1 MNSKLFKERGQ
12 ALVLIALG
20 AIALFGIAGLAI
32 DGSIKFSD
40 RRHAQNAA
48 DAAALAG
55 ALAKG
60 AGDDATAWKAKA
72 KQSAYE
78 NGYDSN
84 FLSNTVYVYSCLDSA
99 SSCGAYDDSDQY
111 VQVIIESKVDTYFA
125 RVLGFN
131 QTKNTVQAVALSQ
144 KGGPFYDGNLIV
156 ALNPNPCTGSNGNIV
171 LGGNSDINLTGGGIF
186 VNSGGAGCGIEL
198 SGCPTVNVTSGGV
211 SSTGTANVNLTSSS
225 STCTASSSGIPAP
238 SYNSA
243 PYDFPPDMPAVPPE
257 CTSPYGSYSS
267 PNSAQTVVTPG
278 RWNEFPP
285 SGPGV
290 NDEII
295 MMPGVYCVDDV
306 IKLRSRSLVLKGQD
320 VTIYIRANNYFQIE
334 GGTINLDAPDDGA
347 YAGYLVIVD
356 SDFTGTPPNCSIDGN
371 SINTYEGTIFA
382 PYCDVTVN
390 GDSTG
395 ANLDAQVIGYTVTLN
410 GSATMNINYDRDHV
424 VHDAR
429 RVGLMK

>member
-1 MNSKLFKERGQ
+1 MKSKLFKERGQ
-12 ALVLIALG
+12 ALVIIALA
-20 AIALFGIAGLAI
+20 AIALFGITGLAI
-32 DGSIKFSD
+32 DGTAKFSD

-55 ALAKG
+55 ALGKG
-60 AGDDATAWKAKA
+60 SGDDALTWKAKA
-72 KQSAYE
+72 KQIAYD

-84 FLSNTVYVYSCLDSA
+84 FVSNTVSVYSCSESGA
-99 SSCGAYDDSDQY
+99 SCGAYTGNSEY
-111 VQVIIESKVDTYFA
+111 VQVIITSNVNTYFS
-125 RVLGFN
+125 RVIGVS
-131 QTKNTVQAVALSQ
+131 QTHNTVQAVALAQ
-144 KGGPFYDGNLIV
+144 KGGPLYDGNLIV

-171 LGGNSDINLTGGGIF
+171 LGGNSDINLTGGGVF
-186 VNSGGAGCGIEL
+186 VNSGGSGCGIEL
-198 SGCPTVNVTSGGV
+198 SGCPTINVTNGGV
-211 SSTGTANVNLTSSS
+211 SSAGTANVNLTSSS
-225 STCTASSSGIPAP
+225 STCTASSSGIPSP
-238 SYNSA
+238 TYNSDH
-243 PYDFPPDMPAVPPE
+243 YDFPPEMPALPPE
-257 CTSPYGSYSS
+257 CTSPYGTYSN
-267 PNSAQTVVTPG
+267 PNSAQTIVTPG

-285 SGPGV
+285 SDSSV
-290 NDEII
+290 NNEIV

-306 IKLRSRSLVLKGQD
+306 IKLRSRNLVLKGQD

-334 GGTINLDAPDDGA
+334 GGTINLDAPDTGP

-395 ANLDAQVIGYTVTLN
+395 ANVDAQIIGYTVTLN
-410 GSATMNINYDRDHV
+410 GGATMNINYDIDRV
-424 VHDAR
+424 VHDPR